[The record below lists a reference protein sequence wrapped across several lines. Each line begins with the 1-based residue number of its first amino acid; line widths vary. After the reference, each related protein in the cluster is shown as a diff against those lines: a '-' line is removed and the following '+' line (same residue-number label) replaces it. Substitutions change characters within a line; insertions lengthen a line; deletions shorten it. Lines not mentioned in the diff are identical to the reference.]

1 MQFVEV
7 SMIPFNR
14 DSLRNISSRKEPLAI
29 QRDLLYIE
37 ATALVDAFDGDYF
50 SWFNHYGVSVVKL
63 TDPTKQ
69 ALEAKGFTITEEPTK
84 KYPHRWKL
92 SWE

>member
-1 MQFVEV
+1 
-7 SMIPFNR
+7 MIPFNR

-37 ATALVDAFDGDYF
+37 ATALVDAFDGDYS

-63 TDPTKQ
+63 TDPTRQ
-69 ALEAKGFTITEEPTK
+69 ALEAKGFVISVEPTEK
-84 KYPHRWKL
+84 HPHRWKL